1 MQSSRVD
8 ILAGPA
14 GLFRIMWGEGTDSV
28 VCQGVSQ
35 QTGASPWRIARTG

>member
-8 ILAGPA
+8 ILA
-14 GLFRIMWGEGTDSV
+14 GLFRIMWGEGTGSV

-35 QTGASPWRIARTG
+35 QTGASPWRIAQTG